1 MPFAEQA
8 RKLDLQELTS
18 MIVVSRFFKFTEIPN
33 PSVLSR
39 LVELPMQVEGTVVLQ
54 VDSAGGVVLQAAAV
68 VLQVVQA
75 VVVVVV
81 LQRPQ
86 QIQFCLLVSVIFSCS
101 RVTQWAMAHFGNRR

>member
-1 MPFAEQA
+1 
-8 RKLDLQELTS
+8 
-18 MIVVSRFFKFTEIPN
+18 
-33 PSVLSR
+33 
-39 LVELPMQVEGTVVLQ
+39 MQVEGTVVLQ

-75 VVVVVV
+75 VVVVV